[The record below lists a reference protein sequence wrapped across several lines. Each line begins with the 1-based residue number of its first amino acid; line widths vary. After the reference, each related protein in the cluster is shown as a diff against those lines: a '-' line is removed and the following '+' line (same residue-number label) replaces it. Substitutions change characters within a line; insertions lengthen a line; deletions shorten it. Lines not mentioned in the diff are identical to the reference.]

1 MKTLIYQLR
10 MSRATRI
17 RQRAVRAYRRSL
29 CERGSMERMFSAMTD
44 RLYAKAMKVEI
55 RAKNARLP

>member
-1 MKTLIYQLR
+1 
-10 MSRATRI
+10 
-17 RQRAVRAYRRSL
+17 
-29 CERGSMERMFSAMTD
+29 MERMFSAMTD